1 MGHHTENDKLRE
13 DRIDQEKRRQEIR
26 DSVTDE
32 TNGGTDDVGS
42 QDKRRK
48 EGRNAPDLKELR
60 EDTR

>member
-26 DSVTDE
+26 DGADE

-48 EGRNAPDLKELR
+48 EGRNAPDVKELR
-60 EDTR
+60 EDKG